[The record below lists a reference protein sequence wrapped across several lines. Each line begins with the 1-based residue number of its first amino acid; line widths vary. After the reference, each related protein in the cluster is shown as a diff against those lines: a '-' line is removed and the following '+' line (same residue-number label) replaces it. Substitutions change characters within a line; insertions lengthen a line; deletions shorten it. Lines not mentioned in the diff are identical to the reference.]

1 MLGLII
7 VTLLGGLLVLALL
20 SPLESLRWWSR
31 DGHEVST
38 LLSGMTSQDLIA
50 AGQRAGHAAADGPQ
64 QYVVYLSGVGA
75 IGGSAESNSKTE
87 RHFLNA
93 LESRL
98 DRASVTGDVFPYS
111 VQNLG
116 LPQRRGGGIW
126 ERASRGSGRK
136 KGISLLPWIINL
148 RNVFQ
153 VLVAADPRYGP
164 TYGLGLAQVI
174 WKSARARGYVLGS
187 GATITILGYSGGAQ
201 MALNAAWFLEG
212 VGIPMQIVSMG
223 GVFENH
229 SSFERIRRF
238 IHLYGEKDS
247 LMFIGRTFSPGRW
260 KRSVNSE
267 YNQAKSEGRVV
278 EMCIG
283 PMSHDAKK
291 WYLDHK
297 TFAADG
303 RSYFDITVDAV
314 VEFLQETPPP
324 TAIPS

>member
-1 MLGLII
+1 MLGWILW
-7 VTLLGGLLVLALL
+7 TLAGGLLILALL

-31 DGHEVST
+31 DGHQISS
-38 LLSGMTSQDLIA
+38 LLSEMTTQELIDAAQKAGRA
-50 AGQRAGHAAADGPQ
+50 AGDSPQ

-87 RHFLNA
+87 RRFLSA
-93 LESRL
+93 IQSRL

-116 LPQRRGGGIW
+116 LPQRRGGSIW
-126 ERASRGSGRK
+126 ERASRGGGRK

-153 VLVAADPRYGP
+153 VLVASDPRYGP

-174 WKSARARGYVLGS
+174 WKSVRESGYVLGS
-187 GATITILGYSGGAQ
+187 GATVTILGYSGGAQ

-212 VGIPMQIVSMG
+212 IGIPMQIVSMG

-229 SSFERIRRF
+229 ASFARIRRF

-260 KRSVNSE
+260 KRSVHSE
-267 YNQAKSEGRVV
+267 YNLAKAEGRVV
-278 EMCIG
+278 ETCIG

-303 RSYFDITVDAV
+303 RSYFDTTVDAV
-314 VEFLQETPPP
+314 VEFLEETPLP
-324 TAIPS
+324 TAIPR